1 MRASRRLKALARIK
15 GLSFA
20 DCVRFFGERNA
31 RERRIVELARTRL
44 VHDGELE
51 IDDVAV
57 ISEGLD
63 NGSYVMA
70 WAWVD
75 FAGVPGL
82 DKEANS
88 R

>member
-1 MRASRRLKALARIK
+1 MRTPTRLKALAKIK
-15 GLSFA
+15 GLTFA
-20 DCVRFFGERNA
+20 DCIRFFGERNA

-44 VHDGELE
+44 LQEGELE

-57 ISEGLD
+57 ISEGPD

-75 FAGVPGL
+75 FAGVRGL